1 MALNTVIK
9 MSNTYDDAE
18 MLTSEMHDPYTR
30 ITGAWKNRTVQK
42 HLQRGLRCGA
52 GQVPSEG

>member
-9 MSNTYDDAE
+9 MSNTYDDVE

-30 ITGAWKNRTVQK
+30 MTVSWKIEQHKNAFK
-42 HLQRGLRCGA
+42 GHRCGA
-52 GQVPSEG
+52 GQAPSEG